1 MSEKAVNII
10 REIRKKNI
18 KQIRS
23 MPFEER
29 RAFIDKKVERT
40 LERLNVIRNEEVK
53 DAN

>member
-10 REIRKKNI
+10 REIREKNI
-18 KQIRS
+18 QQIRS

-29 RAFIDKKVERT
+29 LAFINKKVERT
-40 LERLNVIRNEEVK
+40 SERLSVIGADEVK